1 MLVRDAPAGD
11 WAAVTKVL
19 VNASTN
25 NILAGIGV
33 TFATADHFVYLE
45 LIDQISEQF
54 IYLGMSDGGAVSFVM
69 SAPFTLPGWCYLRLR
84 YDDSEALMV
93 GEYSLDGLAWTSVQL
108 DISGLGEAP
117 DAFGVS
123 LRPWGAAT
131 AVEADFEFFRV
142 VEAFGASTDPIYGD
156 NGAPLALDAGQ
167 VGYTPATGADW
178 TDPDPTTV
186 QAALDALAEA
196 VVAGDDTLDM
206 SNADVSSPPT
216 SAELES
222 AFGAPATVGAG
233 YTALLDDGGA
243 GSAVYLVASD
253 GTSWWY
259 TALTKAT

>member
-1 MLVRDAPAGD
+1 WM
-11 WAAVTKVL
+11 
-19 VNASTN
+19 
-25 NILAGIGV
+25 
-33 TFATADHFVYLE
+33 
-45 LIDQISEQF
+45 
-54 IYLGMSDGGAVSFVM
+54 
-69 SAPFTLPGWCYLRLR
+69 YLRLR
-84 YDDSEALMV
+84 YDSVNKILALDY
-93 GEYSLDGLAWTSVQL
+93 GADGLTWRVNATRDV
-108 DISGLGEAP
+108 SGIGEAP
-117 DAFGVS
+117 TTVWLSVGCTATVMGDE
-123 LRPWGAAT
+123 AT
-131 AVEADFEFFRV
+131 AEFEFFRV

-167 VGYTPATGADW
+167 VGYTPATGTDW

-206 SNADVSSPPT
+206 SSADVSSPPT
-216 SAELES
+216 SAELDS